1 MKKRLILLIKLIF
14 IVTCTYS
21 QDWINLEYPLSG
33 ILGRPVDKIKYD
45 KNTGNSSVIWDIDA
59 SWQKPNTFDN
69 YESLE
74 SLTEYQNKFK
84 KFTSKFF
91 NTDKSK
97 IKSVKAHNLVI
108 RSLSQD
114 DVSGL
119 TNNVKYV
126 YEGIAADSVTV
137 TISVKKNSDVD
148 ISKIVNTAASIVLK
162 SGDTTGV
169 VGKIIPKLDSIS
181 LKNNDSIYYKSTIKN
196 PDVYYK
202 IRVAQVELLKPERWS
217 SKCMYFYNRE
227 QYGKDEDFPETKI
240 LKLDDL
246 DRYNKTPS
254 RYPEFYGMMKDRKDL
269 YYYFNLTGKKNDMNL
284 VLYGVR
290 NNTEGGEKPI
300 DTIPYIEKDG
310 KRIWRKKKYL
320 VDRIPHKNRVKK
332 VYIQIAARQI
342 DEESVEIINWYDSSV
357 CKNALTN
364 MTYPEYRIR
373 YKKR

>member
-1 MKKRLILLIKLIF
+1 MKRHLLLVF
-14 IVTCTYS
+14 LLSLTVTCIYS
-21 QDWINLEYPLSG
+21 QDWINLEYPVSG
-33 ILGRPVDKIKYD
+33 IIGRPVDKIKLD
-45 KNTGNSSVIWDIDA
+45 RKTGNSSILWSNDIP
-59 SWQKPNTFDN
+59 WKKLETFDN
-69 YESLE
+69 YQSLE
-74 SLTEYQNKFK
+74 SVVEYQNKFK

-114 DVSGL
+114 DVAEL

-126 YEGIAADSVTV
+126 YEGIAADSVTI

-148 ISKIVNTAASIVLK
+148 ISKIVSTAASIVLK
-162 SGDTTGV
+162 GGDTTSAV
-169 VGKIIPKLDSIS
+169 SKIIPKLDSIS

-217 SKCMYFYNRE
+217 NYCMYFYSKE
-227 QYGKDEDFPETKI
+227 QYGKEEDFPETRT

-269 YYYFNLTGKKNDMNL
+269 YYYFNLVGEKNNMDL

-290 NNTEGGEKPI
+290 NDTKGGEQPL
-300 DTIPYIEKDG
+300 DTIPYIVRDG

-342 DEESVEIINWYDSSV
+342 DEETVEIINWHYTSS

-373 YKKR
+373 YKGR